1 MRTVMQWRD
10 LPAEAEEWIARI
22 EAVRPLIRQY
32 RDYAEEQGEA
42 HPKVIAELCKLGF
55 SRLCVSK
62 DFGGQ
67 QRDIRVISQ
76 IVQRLA
82 ALDTSV
88 SWPQVRMFF
97 MPRSECRI
105 TNTYVQQADG
115 DGLNVRVGLAGS
127 MLSEHA
133 VNTVGPV
140 QMQVGVFQMLNFQA
154 VATRGDRE

>member
-88 SWPQVRMFF
+88 SWP
-97 MPRSECRI
+97 
-105 TNTYVQQADG
+105 
-115 DGLNVRVGLAGS
+115 
-127 MLSEHA
+127 
-133 VNTVGPV
+133 
-140 QMQVGVFQMLNFQA
+140 
-154 VATRGDRE
+154 